1 MNQQDLDNLIA
12 YNKQEE
18 ARLWE
23 GLTPRQQVLVTLGQ
37 VAYKNKDYKMSAIY
51 ARQLGETGLSITQA
65 GAWLITP

>member
-18 ARLWE
+18 ARLWA

-37 VAYKNKDYKMSAIY
+37 VAYKNKDY
-51 ARQLGETGLSITQA
+51 
-65 GAWLITP
+65 